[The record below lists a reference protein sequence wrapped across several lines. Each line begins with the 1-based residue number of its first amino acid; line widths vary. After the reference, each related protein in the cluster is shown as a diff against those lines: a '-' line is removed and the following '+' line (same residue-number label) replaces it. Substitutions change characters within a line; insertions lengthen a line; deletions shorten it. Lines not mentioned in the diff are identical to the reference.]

1 MKKIV
6 NSIIPFEGFVAITVW
21 PFVFVRRDEEAKF
34 DKVAGNHESIH
45 GEQQIEMG
53 IVGLFLTLAAFLI
66 TCSLWSMLLIP
77 VYFWWYLI
85 EWLLRSVF
93 GTGNAYRN
101 ISFEREAY
109 ANEKDLDYIHQR
121 DMFAWIGYMKRR

>member
-6 NSIIPFEGFVAITVW
+6 NNIIPFEGFIALTVF
-21 PFVFVRRDEEAKF
+21 PFIFVRKDEEKKF
-34 DKVAGNHESIH
+34 DKVAENHESIH

-53 IVGLFLTLAAFLI
+53 VVGVMLSVALHLITMSYWSFLLVGL
-66 TCSLWSMLLIP
+66 
-77 VYFWWYLI
+77 YFWWYLI
-85 EWLLRSVF
+85 EWSLRSLF

-109 ANEKDLDYIHQR
+109 ANEKDFEYTYFRTL
-121 DMFAWIGYMKRR
+121 FAWLGYMKRK